1 MGTILIVRDKDIF
14 DYNYIFDCM
23 KHKCL
28 VPNLND
34 YILGKSAFEPY
45 NALDILCGNRKWSEL
60 PRVEL
65 GERVSDIEDG
75 EEDEPVKRPGNMFK
89 PNRLPYCRREKEE
102 VVNWIIENS
111 CYRDL
116 RGNQIWKKME
126 EEKVGKG
133 RSFQSLKERFRKQ
146 IITQIHTFNTYI

>member
-1 MGTILIVRDKDIF
+1 MQIKQFIERGGGVLVNTNSTVYKDNIIRLADPKKGTILIVKDKYKDIF
-14 DYNYIFDCM
+14 DYNFIFDCM

-65 GERVSDIEDG
+65 GERVSDIEDA
-75 EEDEPVKRPGNMFK
+75 
-89 PNRLPYCRREKEE
+89 
-102 VVNWIIENS
+102 
-111 CYRDL
+111 DL
-116 RGNQIWKKME
+116 
-126 EEKVGKG
+126 
-133 RSFQSLKERFRKQ
+133 
-146 IITQIHTFNTYI
+146 